1 MVLMSSAAVSGG
13 ASGGA
18 PGGKAPDDGVVVGAG
33 STAPAGAGVEEG
45 GGVAAG
51 AAAPVVASVFL
62 SAPFRSASCRV
73 SPTASCSIL
82 AGSTTT
88 SGSMPLAWIE
98 RPEGV

>member
-1 MVLMSSAAVSGG
+1 MVLMSSAAVSGR
-13 ASGGA
+13 ASGVA

-33 STAPAGAGVEEG
+33 STAPAGAGGEG
-45 GGVAAG
+45 GGGGAG
-51 AAAPVVASVFL
+51 AGAPAGASAFL
-62 SAPFRSASCRV
+62 SAPVRAPSCRV

-98 RPEGV
+98 RPEG